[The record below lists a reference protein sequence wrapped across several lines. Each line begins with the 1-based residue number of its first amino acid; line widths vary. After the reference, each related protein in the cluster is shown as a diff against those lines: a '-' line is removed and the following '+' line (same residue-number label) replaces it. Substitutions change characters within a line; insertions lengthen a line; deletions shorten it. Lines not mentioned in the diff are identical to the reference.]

1 MNTNSLENN
10 ILMRGASSPS
20 VSSTSMAKE
29 QQKQKRKRNIN
40 QQRQRDFYKTFA
52 TLAIHKL
59 SIQDGEEQKPNINF
73 RKASA
78 AATMQMKM
86 PTKLAISSPT
96 EATNRN
102 EWKAMKASRH
112 AQSTVNPIRRVT
124 DCMSVAA
131 NPDKEPIRL
140 NLGDPTL
147 TGCLPPSDATI
158 NAIKNAVDSHKFDG
172 YGPAIGTQSA
182 RAAIVEHFSTPEA
195 PFTVDDVILSSGCSH
210 ALEMAIVAIA
220 DPGQNILVPRPG
232 FPLYST
238 LCHPNGIETKQ
249 YKLEMDDKGLIDL
262 VHLESLIDS
271 QTRAIIVNNPSNPT
285 GVVFPKE
292 HLEQILELAQKHKVP
307 IIADEIYGDLV
318 YGEGSCFYP
327 MATLSPRVPII
338 TCDGIGKRYLVP
350 GWRLGWVIVHD
361 RCGDVLS
368 DVKKGIIAL
377 SQKIVGPCAL
387 VQGALPGILRDT
399 PSEFFANIKQLLA
412 ANATTVYDILSRVP
426 GLRPLKPQGAMY
438 MMVGFD
444 PSLFGDE
451 TQFVRGL
458 ISEESVYCLP
468 GSAFSLPNWFRLV
481 LAFPNET
488 TKEACERISA
498 YCNRHLRSCVE
509 RLEATTMK
517 DNGQGSEKSSPIVTD
532 DNESNNENST
542 DDNEEE
548 DEEG

>member
-1 MNTNSLENN
+1 MHTNSVEKLT
-10 ILMRGASSPS
+10 ASSPS
-20 VSSTSMAKE
+20 VSKNPLME
-29 QQKQKRKRNIN
+29 QEKQLKRKRQRRP
-40 QQRQRDFYKTFA
+40 QQRDLCKTFA
-52 TLAIHKL
+52 ALATL
-59 SIQDGEEQKPNINF
+59 QDNQLKSNY

-78 AATMQMKM
+78 AALHMKM
-86 PTKLAISSPT
+86 PKLTVSSQTKPT
-96 EATNRN
+96 NN
-102 EWKAMKASRH
+102 NQWKPMTASIH
-112 AQSTVNPIRRVT
+112 AQTTVNPIRRVT
-124 DCMSVAA
+124 DCMSVPA

-147 TGCLPPSDATI
+147 TGCLPPSEATI

-172 YGPAIGTQSA
+172 YGPAVGTLSA
-182 RAAIVEHFSTPEA
+182 RAAIVKKFSTPEA
-195 PFTVDDVILSSGCSH
+195 QFTADDVVLASGCSH

-238 LCHPNGIETKQ
+238 LCQPNGIESRQ
-249 YKLEMDDKGLIDL
+249 YRLEMDDKGLIDL
-262 VHLESLIDS
+262 AHLESLIDS

-285 GVVFPKE
+285 GV
-292 HLEQILELAQKHKVP
+292 IP

-318 YGEGSCFYP
+318 YGEGARFHP

-350 GWRLGWVIVHD
+350 GWRLGWLIVHD
-361 RCGDVLS
+361 RYGGVLS
-368 DVKKGIIAL
+368 EIKKGIVAL

-387 VQGALPGILRDT
+387 IQGALPSILRDT
-399 PSEFFANIKQLLA
+399 PSEFFDNTKKLLA
-412 ANATTVYDILSRVP
+412 SNAATVYEKLSRVP

-451 TQFVRGL
+451 TKFVRGL

-468 GSAFSLPNWFRLV
+468 GSAFSLSNWFRLV

-488 TKEACERISA
+488 TTEACERIAA
-498 YCNRHLRSCVE
+498 YCTRHLRPCVE
-509 RLEATTMK
+509 RLEAAMSIK
-517 DNGQGSEKSSPIVTD
+517 KKNKGVRNEGNGQGSEESSPIATD
-532 DNESNNENST
+532 DNESSSNNENS
-542 DDNEEE
+542 DDNDGEN
-548 DEEG
+548 DE

>member
-1 MNTNSLENN
+1 MYTNSIEKLA
-10 ILMRGASSPS
+10 ASSPS
-20 VSSTSMAKE
+20 VSNYPSMAKE
-29 QQKQKRKRNIN
+29 QEKQQKRKRQRKP
-40 QQRQRDFYKTFA
+40 QQQDFCKTFA
-52 TLAIHKL
+52 ALATLENNHRL
-59 SIQDGEEQKPNINF
+59 SAQDGEQKPKLNY
-73 RKASA
+73 RKTSA
-78 AATMQMKM
+78 AALHMRM
-86 PTKLAISSPT
+86 PKLAVPSQT
-96 EATNRN
+96 KATNNN
-102 EWKAMKASRH
+102 EWKPMTASKH
-112 AQSTVNPIRRVT
+112 AKTTVNPIRRVT

-131 NPDKEPIRL
+131 NPEKEPIRL

-147 TGCLPPSDATI
+147 TGCLPPSEATI
-158 NAIKNAVDSHKFDG
+158 NAIKNALDSHKFDG
-172 YGPAIGTQSA
+172 YGPAVGTLSA

-195 PFTVDDVILSSGCSH
+195 PFTADDVVLASGCSH

-238 LCHPNGIETKQ
+238 LCQPNGIESRQ

-271 QTRAIIVNNPSNPT
+271 QTRAIIINNPSNPT
-285 GVVFPKE
+285 GV
-292 HLEQILELAQKHKVP
+292 VP

-318 YGEGSCFYP
+318 YGEGARFHP

-350 GWRLGWVIVHD
+350 GWRLGWLIVHD
-361 RCGDVLS
+361 RCGGVLS
-368 DVKKGIIAL
+368 EVKKGIIAL

-387 VQGALPGILRDT
+387 IQGALPSILRDT
-399 PSEFFANIKQLLA
+399 PSEFFDNTKKLLA
-412 ANATTVYDILSRVP
+412 ANATTVYDKLSRVP

-451 TQFVRGL
+451 TKFVCGL

-488 TKEACERISA
+488 TTEACERIAA
-498 YCNRHLRSCVE
+498 YCNRHLRPCVE
-509 RLEATTMK
+509 RLEATMSIK
-517 DNGQGSEKSSPIVTD
+517 KKNKGGRNGENGQGSEESSPIATD
-532 DNESNNENST
+532 DNESNENSS
-542 DDNEEE
+542 DDN
-548 DEEG
+548 DGGDN